1 MKGQSNCG
9 VCSLG
14 GGVRTEARGSS
25 GQRVSSTG
33 NLAEDG
39 VVCVK
44 GIPEPQ
50 VDTSNRANRK
60 LLLHTTK
67 TLYLKRAR
75 VSTVFRHSSTIKL
88 SVLVSCQADQNGDL
102 R

>member
-1 MKGQSNCG
+1 MKGQGNCG

-25 GQRVSSTG
+25 GQWVSSTG

-44 GIPEPQ
+44 GTPEP
-50 VDTSNRANRK
+50 
-60 LLLHTTK
+60 
-67 TLYLKRAR
+67 
-75 VSTVFRHSSTIKL
+75 
-88 SVLVSCQADQNGDL
+88 
-102 R
+102 